1 MNSIYMLIYI
11 VRSVHFHLQPRR
23 FYTKSEIEEL
33 KKECWK
39 LGKIFPRVFHASITP
54 KLDTLIFIIPMFAEK
69 WGTVGGLREE
79 ALEKLHNQVNQM
91 LRILA
96 CVRKREDRLLMAL
109 QRNEMREPD
118 LVKPVPRSSRE

>member
-1 MNSIYMLIYI
+1 
-11 VRSVHFHLQPRR
+11 
-23 FYTKSEIEEL
+23 
-33 KKECWK
+33 
-39 LGKIFPRVFHASITP
+39 
-54 KLDTLIFIIPMFAEK
+54 MFVEK

-109 QRNEMREPD
+109 QRNEMREP
-118 LVKPVPRSSRE
+118 VPRSSRE